1 MRALTA
7 VRKIAATVGWAFWG
21 VFGFGGAAVASASS
35 SDPFVDRAQDVGID
49 FEHFA
54 GVSGEWYIPEISGP
68 GCAFVD
74 YDNDGD
80 LDVYLIQGAML
91 GEGKRPEEAT
101 FPPQE
106 GYPLRDR
113 LYRNDMEVA
122 DDGTV
127 RLRFTEVTEEA
138 GIEATGYGVG
148 VVTGDYDNDGWID
161 LFLTNFGGNELW
173 RNRGDGTFEEVI
185 AKAGI
190 DDPRWSAG
198 AAWLDLDRD
207 GWLDLFV
214 GCYLDFSY
222 DNHKICRSASGA
234 QDYCGPQA
242 YGTVTNRLYRNEG
255 DGTFEDVSR
264 SSGVQ
269 AAEGKTLGVVT
280 ADFNLDGWI
289 DVYVANDAVP
299 NHMWLNQHDG
309 TLLDDALFGG
319 TAVNMDGQSESS
331 MGVDAADYDNDG
343 DEDLFMTHLIV
354 QTNTLYVNDGTGLFE
369 DTSATSGLAAPSVSR
384 TSWGA
389 GFFDYDNDGWLDVIT
404 VSGDVMII
412 EELAAKGDPFPMH
425 QTNQLFHNTGKG
437 TFEDVSDEAGAV
449 FDLSE
454 VSRGVAFG
462 DVDNDGDTDV
472 LLENCQGPAR
482 LLINQVGSTNH
493 WLGLR
498 VLSGSPGRDAVGAW
512 VGLIRKG
519 APTQWRRVRTER
531 GFASASDPRLL
542 YGLGTSADV
551 ERIEV
556 HWPDGSVESF
566 SAPEVDRY
574 STVRQGEGRAKPATK

>member
-1 MRALTA
+1 MRTVAGS
-7 VRKIAATVGWAFWG
+7 RIAAGQGTVSVRIAVG
-21 VFGFGGAAVASASS
+21 VTVTLSAIGVAHAGGSQPFTEEALARGINYTPNQPQPFGEGL
-35 SDPFVDRAQDVGID
+35 
-49 FEHFA
+49 
-54 GVSGEWYIPEISGP
+54 
-68 GCAFVD
+68 AFVD
-74 YDNDGD
+74 LDGDRDADIVLLGESSGLVGVYENDGTGHFTNRSGDTGIPLLPKLSGVVAGDYDRDGD
-80 LDVYLIQGAML
+80 LDLYVTRWEQANVLLRNNGDF
-91 GEGKRPEEAT
+91 T
-101 FPPQE
+101 FT
-106 GYPLRDR
+106 D
-113 LYRNDMEVA
+113 
-122 DDGTV
+122 
-127 RLRFTEVTEEA
+127 VTDEA
-138 GIEATGYGVG
+138 GVGDPGQGTGAAW
-148 VVTGDYDNDGWID
+148 GDYDNDGW
-161 LFLTNFGGNELW
+161 
-173 RNRGDGTFEEVI
+173 
-185 AKAGI
+185 
-190 DDPRWSAG
+190 
-198 AAWLDLDRD
+198 LDLYVPNYD
-207 GWLDLFV
+207 G
-214 GCYLDFSY
+214 
-222 DNHKICRSASGA
+222 
-234 QDYCGPQA
+234 P
-242 YGTVTNRLYRNEG
+242 NRLYRNSG
-255 DGTFEDVSR
+255 DGSFVDTAVWLQVDRGNDETFQASFLDYDRDGDSDLYLATSHGQLCEEPPYVRNHLFENVGGGFVDVTDETNTAACVDAMCIGIGDFDN
-264 SSGVQ
+264 SGFHDIY
-269 AAEGKTLGVVT
+269 VT
-280 ADFNLDGWI
+280 GN
-289 DVYVANDAVP
+289 NVP
-299 NHMWLNQHDG
+299 GNVMLMHDG
-309 TLLDDALFGG
+309 EGAFDDVAQEAGVLSLATGWG
-319 TAVNMDGQSESS
+319 S
-331 MGVDAADYDNDG
+331 M
-343 DEDLFMTHLIV
+343 
-354 QTNTLYVNDGTGLFE
+354 
-369 DTSATSGLAAPSVSR
+369 
-384 TSWGA
+384 
-389 GFFDYDNDGWLDVIT
+389 FFDYDNDGWLDVIT